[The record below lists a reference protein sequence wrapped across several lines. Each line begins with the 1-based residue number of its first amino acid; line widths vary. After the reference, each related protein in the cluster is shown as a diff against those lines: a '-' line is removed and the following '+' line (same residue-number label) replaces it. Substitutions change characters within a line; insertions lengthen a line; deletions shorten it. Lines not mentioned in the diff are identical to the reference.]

1 MWQYF
6 ILNQRI
12 PRMTCILIKESRREN
27 STWFWQFEKQ
37 NKKQFWFREW
47 RRFLLPVTKRWND
60 IFKKKFLLKIEK
72 LVGFWSK
79 LSSFN
84 YLYAEFTCSYGTDH
98 LWNVS
103 LKNFF
108 HFSFEFNET
117 WWSFRT
123 HRWVNFLQFTL
134 NSNEEKSFLNDS
146 PSLKGRWIWP

>member
-1 MWQYF
+1 
-6 ILNQRI
+6 
-12 PRMTCILIKESRREN
+12 MTCILINESYSLEKIPHDFDN
-27 STWFWQFEKQ
+27 SKNKTKNNFDFESEEG
-37 NKKQFWFREW
+37 FYY
-47 RRFLLPVTKRWND
+47 LLQKD
-60 IFKKKFLLKIEK
+60 GMIYLKKKFLLKIEK

-84 YLYAEFTCSYGTDH
+84 YLYAEFTCSYGTNH

-146 PSLKGRWIWP
+146 PSLKGRWI